1 MAYPALIIRKG
12 NIYIFMSTHLKKQFQ
27 KILKCSKHKYM
38 YPHPK
43 LLHFDVFLIKSQDV
57 PNSITE
63 RPSQPPTV
71 TATDTDFKTIEI
83 EKKILTMNALT
94 YVSGYLLMK
103 CLTKHDCTSCNSIL
117 TSEYIDDSSQL
128 FTMFKEFD
136 GCKLTIPKDSFVK
149 HILQMEDVFVNI
161 FNNNIEKANISQ
173 YLCSSMPKLVSM
185 VKCQYFPHRYLI
197 ELFIRMRLHY
207 ALKFGNQELVSKKK
221 KNRKYIKV
229 QHL

>member
-1 MAYPALIIRKG
+1 MENFFGQVRQQGGNCDNPTPIQFTRAFRKLFMDNFLSPIPTG
-12 NIYIFMSTHLKKQFQ
+12 N
-27 KILKCSKHKYM
+27 CAED
-38 YPHPK
+38 
-43 LLHFDVFLIKSQDV
+43 FDVFLIKSQDV

-94 YVSGYLLMK
+94 YVSGYLLTK

-117 TSEYIDDSSQL
+117 TSECIDDSSPL

-149 HILQMEDVFVNI
+149 HIL
-161 FNNNIEKANISQ
+161 
-173 YLCSSMPKLVSM
+173 
-185 VKCQYFPHRYLI
+185 
-197 ELFIRMRLHY
+197 
-207 ALKFGNQELVSKKK
+207 
-221 KNRKYIKV
+221 
-229 QHL
+229 